1 VSEDAPFDAEQ
12 HPQLWAILWTGKRS
26 RFRLAQLVCERR
38 NHQVAEIFRSP
49 VGPILLGRGLA
60 TEGKDRQRRKHIVR
74 YLERESVLDGA
85 AVSLQC
91 RCSEYHL
98 PVSLLIKQRGRVIL
112 PPRKTGNSDAS
123 R

>member
-12 HPQLWAILWTGKRS
+12 HPQLWAILWTGHRL

-60 TEGKDRQRRKHIVR
+60 TEGKDRQRRQHIVR
-74 YLERESVLDGA
+74 YLDQEPDGA

-98 PVSLLIKQRGRVIL
+98 PVSWLLKQRGKVAL
-112 PPRKTGNSDAS
+112 PPRKTGNSDAL

>member
-1 VSEDAPFDAEQ
+1 MSEDAPFDKKQ
-12 HPQLWAILWTGKRS
+12 HPQLWAILRTGHRS

-60 TEGKDRQRRKHIVR
+60 TEGKDRQRRGHIVR
-74 YLERESVLDGA
+74 YLDQEVYPEA

-98 PVSLLIKQRGRVIL
+98 PVSWLIKQRRRVVL
-112 PPRKTGNSDAS
+112 PAAKDWK
-123 R
+123 